1 MLVGEAYVDVVE
13 SKVQMPLPKG
23 IMGLL
28 FRLMRPIIRVKH
40 SYRKT
45 DYPAQVLNQ
54 QS

>member
-1 MLVGEAYVDVVE
+1 MLVGEADADVVE

-23 IMGLL
+23 GMGLL
-28 FRLMRPIIRVKH
+28 FRLMRPIIRIRRG
-40 SYRKT
+40 YRKT